1 MKKPPS
7 FHPTVRRYPAKA
19 GPIRA
24 TQGIAHAFAD
34 FYHRLAAGTP
44 EQQRAAADFKNMVLS
59 MGKDCPA

>member
-1 MKKPPS
+1 MRKPQP
-7 FHPTVRRYPAKA
+7 FRPTSKRYPAKA

-44 EQQRAAADFKNMVLS
+44 EQQRAAVDFKNMVLS
-59 MGKDCPA
+59 MGGLKHR